1 MEITQSYLLG
11 KFIVINGVLHRK
23 ISTGEM
29 RPMNSYD
36 ALGYVRI
43 KVLGKVVYAHRMV
56 FLMSNGFL
64 PEYVDHIDGNPKN
77 NDPMNLRAATP
88 SDNNCNRKIGSNNTS
103 GFKGVS
109 FHKESGRWI
118 SQVSKN
124 GVVIRKSCSSLD
136 DAMLHSQNARRQ
148 LHKSFVK
155 HA

>member
-11 KFIVINGVLHRK
+11 KFTVINGVLHRK
-23 ISTGEM
+23 RSTGEM

-36 ALGYVRI
+36 AFGYVRI

-77 NDPMNLRAATP
+77 NDPMNLRAA
-88 SDNNCNRKIGSNNTS
+88 SASENRFNSRNRQNNTS

-109 FHKESGRWI
+109 FHKQSGRWR
-118 SQVSKN
+118 SQVWVN
-124 GVVIRKSCSSLD
+124 GVNECTYHQTID
-136 DAMLHSQNARRQ
+136 DANMHAKSLREKLHGSFAR
-148 LHKSFVK
+148 